1 MFELPSVKYSCGL
14 VGLMQGMDKKYD
26 GHFWCKIKTTN
37 IKNNDGLK
45 FKHSSYVGHVSCQ
58 NLQFVY
64 YVKNDAYNE
73 TNWEGGT
80 KNCIE
85 RGKELQNDIA
95 LLCRHCKFPL
105 KCIARCLIIMYYVL
119 HQ

>member
-1 MFELPSVKYSCGL
+1 VKYSYGL

-45 FKHSSYVGHVSCQ
+45 FKRSSYVGHVFCQ

-73 TNWEGGT
+73 TNWEGGI

-85 RGKELQNDIA
+85 AGKELQND
-95 LLCRHCKFPL
+95 LPYCRNPTL
-105 KCIARCLIIMYYVL
+105 GEVGG
-119 HQ
+119 

>member
-1 MFELPSVKYSCGL
+1 MFELPLVKYSYGL
-14 VGLMQGMDKKYD
+14 VGLTQGMDEKYG
-26 GHFWCKIKTTN
+26 GHLWCKTKTTN

-45 FKHSSYVGHVSCQ
+45 LKHSSYVGHVSCQ

-64 YVKNDAYNE
+64 YVKNDGYKE

-85 RGKELQNDIA
+85 GGKELQNDIA

-119 HQ
+119 QQ